1 VHELLT
7 ENNNSSPDSWLT
19 KVDLRTGK
27 ELWRSEV
34 VELGV
39 FTRPAVGDGLVV
51 VGSEPFTWADPP
63 RSGKREVA
71 GLWAWRVSP

>member
-1 VHELLT
+1 MAA
-7 ENNNSSPDSWLT
+7 
-19 KVDLRTGK
+19 VDLRTGK
-27 ELWRSEV
+27 ELWRSEI

-39 FTRPAVGDGLVV
+39 FTRPVPSDGIAV

-71 GLWAWRVSP
+71 GLWAWRASEAGKESPR